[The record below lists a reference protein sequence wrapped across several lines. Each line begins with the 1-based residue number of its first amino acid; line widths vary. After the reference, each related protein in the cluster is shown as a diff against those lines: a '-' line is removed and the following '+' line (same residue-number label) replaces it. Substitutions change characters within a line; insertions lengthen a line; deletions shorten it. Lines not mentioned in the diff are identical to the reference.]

1 MCMCG
6 GVVEVGILAAVVGW
20 FIRLLTKRKRKSK

>member
-6 GVVEVGILAAVVGW
+6 GVVEVGILAAIGAFCVRCWRRFRG
-20 FIRLLTKRKRKSK
+20 KA